1 MTVLLGKIMA
11 QVLLILALATKA
23 MKERQIGEP
32 VHWIYIFFAHD
43 ELETFLKRLVGRMNV
58 EDALLRLDTLTKEE
72 SLMTAA
78 RNLQIT
84 HRIDHGA
91 TCPFFF
97 IHFSNLFIPFHA
109 PRTALSHEKLRSWLS
124 PPNPSIN
131 HNIASATHHDGT
143 ASWFI
148 QGKTFRA
155 WKKNGSILWIRGN
168 RTLIDYL

>member
-1 MTVLLGKIMA
+1 MTALLGKIMA
-11 QVLLILALATKA
+11 QVLLVLALATKA
-23 MKERQIGEP
+23 MKERRISEP

-43 ELETFLKRLVGRMNV
+43 ELETVLKRLVGQTNV

-97 IHFSNLFIPFHA
+97 IHFPTFSSGFM
-109 PRTALSHEKLRSWLS
+109 
-124 PPNPSIN
+124 PPKQ
-131 HNIASATHHDGT
+131 H
-143 ASWFI
+143 
-148 QGKTFRA
+148 
-155 WKKNGSILWIRGN
+155 
-168 RTLIDYL
+168 